1 MTNAPI
7 SSLDLFPFFFQQ
19 TDSLYSSIKQP
30 QSYLKSQKIE
40 ITFNL
45 EILFYIVFIDT
56 IEKVHLFKSSL
67 PEMFYKVL
75 LKILQNSMENTYAK
89 VSFIIMLAVASVPC
103 QEYIKDKILN
113 HAPPFLSS
121 NSVFFL
127 FSFAIF
133 CILFTNILFLLFYL
147 KFLYCICI
155 VVLILEAYSE
165 PCHTS
170 KMEFFV

>member
-1 MTNAPI
+1 MH
-7 SSLDLFPFFFQQ
+7 LFLLWIYFLFFFQQ

-121 NSVFFL
+121 NSVFFFVFFCNIL
-127 FSFAIF
+127 YSIYKHFIF
-133 CILFTNILFLLFYL
+133 IILFEIFVLYL
-147 KFLYCICI
+147 HCGFDIRSIFRTLPYI
-155 VVLILEAYSE
+155 
-165 PCHTS
+165 
-170 KMEFFV
+170 